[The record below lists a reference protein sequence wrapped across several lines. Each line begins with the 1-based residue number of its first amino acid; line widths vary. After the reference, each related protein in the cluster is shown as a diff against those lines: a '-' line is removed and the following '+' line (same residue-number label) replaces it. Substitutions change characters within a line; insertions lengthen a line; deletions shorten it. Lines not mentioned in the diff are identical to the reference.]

1 MFLGKSIFLKQDQ
14 MKEILNEFSHE
25 VSEGKCE
32 KMPYS
37 FWKPLK
43 EAKLV
48 GCYLYSNSDNIQ
60 EIRLTSE
67 DYGCEMIASFDLNT
81 EKVNFGDFLYE
92 RKFNKDRKE
101 NKEMNNNTFNFDFG
115 VLNNDNI
122 HMSPYGI
129 AIKNMDHKWV
139 SYDANSGKV
148 IDVNIFNFN
157 GSNMFYKIP
166 VAIKDIKVGDV
177 IIHQR
182 VPMYVIN
189 DITDNKVI
197 VIDPMAG
204 EEKIVLPT
212 TSPFGFDFVTK
223 IVSIMDMCRDG
234 VNATAETP
242 FGNMLP
248 FLLMNNSEEEIDPM
262 MFLMLSQQ
270 NNSSNMFSNPLML
283 YCLCGKSSDKK
294 LLPLM
299 MMMNMNK

>member
-1 MFLGKSIFLKQDQ
+1 MFLAKKIFLDKEQ
-14 MKEILNEFSHE
+14 MKEVLVEFSHE
-25 VSEGKCE
+25 VFEGKYD
-32 KMPYS
+32 KIPYCY
-37 FWKPLK
+37 WKVLK
-43 EAKLV
+43 EAQLI
-48 GCYLYSNSDNIQ
+48 GCILYCNTDNTT
-60 EIRLTSE
+60 EIRITNEEYDKLIVI
-67 DYGCEMIASFDLNT
+67 YDLNT
-81 EKVNFGDFLYE
+81 EKPNFGDFIYE
-92 RKFNKDRKE
+92 RKFNENRKE

-129 AIKNMDHKWV
+129 AVKNKDSKWV

-157 GSNMFYKIP
+157 GNNMFYKIP

-234 VNATAETP
+234 VNATAEMP

-262 MFLMLSQQ
+262 MFLMLNQQ
-270 NNSSNMFSNPLML
+270 NGSSNMFSNPMML
-283 YCLCGKSSDKK
+283 YCLCGKSSDKN

>member
-1 MFLGKSIFLKQDQ
+1 MVLIKGILLKQEQ
-14 MKEILNEFSHE
+14 MKEVLVEFSHE
-25 VSEGKCE
+25 VFEGRCE
-32 KMPYS
+32 KIPYS
-37 FWKPLK
+37 YWKTLK

-48 GCYLYSNSDNIQ
+48 GCYLFNNSDNTQ
-60 EIRLTSE
+60 EIRLTNE
-67 DYGCEMIASFDLNT
+67 EYDEIIVIYDLNT
-81 EKVNFGDFLYE
+81 EKPNFGDFIYE
-92 RKFNKDRKE
+92 RKFNENRKE

-129 AIKNMDHKWV
+129 AVKNKDSKWV

-157 GSNMFYKIP
+157 GNNMFYKIP

-262 MFLMLSQQ
+262 MLLMLNQQ
-270 NNSSNMFSNPLML
+270 NNSSNMFSNPMML
-283 YCLCGKSSDKK
+283 YCLCGKSSDKN

>member
-1 MFLGKSIFLKQDQ
+1 MFLVKSIFLDQ
-14 MKEILNEFSHE
+14 EQINEVLNEFSHE
-25 VSEGKCE
+25 VLEGRYE
-32 KMPYS
+32 KIPYS
-37 FWKPLK
+37 IWKVLK
-43 EAKLV
+43 GAKLI
-48 GCYLYSNSDNIQ
+48 GCYLYCNDDKTL
-60 EIRLTSE
+60 EIRITHE
-67 DYGCEMIASFDLNT
+67 EYGCELIAIYDLNT
-81 EKVNFGDFLYE
+81 EKPNFGDFLYE
-92 RKFNKDRKE
+92 SKFNENRKE

-129 AIKNMDHKWV
+129 AVKNKDNKWV

-157 GSNMFYKIP
+157 GNNMFYKIP

-262 MFLMLSQQ
+262 MFLMLNQQ
-270 NNSSNMFSNPLML
+270 NNSSNIFSNPMML
-283 YCLCGKSSDKK
+283 YCLCGKSSDKN